1 MLDGM
6 IDDGIAIIPTVRY
19 ESFCLKIFYKL
30 QSLLTV
36 SLCTCCN
43 KSSEG
48 HTMRIHG
55 QMYLGVEPPFVRP
68 IAWLPPTAPEASAWT
83 LQCVASIISHSRA
96 GSLMITPSSLTQIP
110 LSLHLEKRLWV
121 FFQSP

>member
-48 HTMRIHG
+48 I
-55 QMYLGVEPPFVRP
+55 PC
-68 IAWLPPTAPEASAWT
+68 ASTARCT
-83 LQCVASIISHSRA
+83 LVLS
-96 GSLMITPSSLTQIP
+96 P
-110 LSLHLEKRLWV
+110 LLCD
-121 FFQSP
+121 P